1 MQVSDDMHGKLYLPR
16 RLKIILGAILCLF
29 VASIYMHARL
39 HPQLFIKPLLSF
51 FFSPL
56 SLCVCVCKSRIC
68 FSARHRALP
77 ARLAICMD
85 DSRSLLTSAE
95 DALPINNVKDVGTR
109 RLQ

>member
-1 MQVSDDMHGKLYLPR
+1 MFVCSQYL
-16 RLKIILGAILCLF
+16 
-29 VASIYMHARL
+29 HACKAA
-39 HPQLFIKPLLSF
+39 PSTPYNATFFLSF
-51 FFSPL
+51 FLL
-56 SLCVCVCKSRIC
+56 SLCVCKSRIC

-109 RLQ
+109 CLQ